1 MGKGQHDGVMA
12 RQPIDVNLGQRPFP
26 RHPGQVW
33 HRLGHSEASLP
44 VRGKVPHRQL
54 GVSGQQAHDLS
65 SRVSGSSNHRDG
77 ESFCAHVHIYTLECM
92 FLQLAFTM
100 WSQNAATAL

>member
-26 RHPGQVW
+26 RHPDQVW

-44 VRGKVPHRQL
+44 VRGQVPHRQL

-77 ESFCAHVHIYTLECM
+77 GSFCAHVHIYTLECM
-92 FLQLAFTM
+92 FLQFAFTM
-100 WSQNAATAL
+100 WNQNAATAL